1 MKERKMLRKLKE
13 IEVALNDIGRKINR
27 EGYICM
33 LELNDR
39 QRKGL
44 TGEAAITH
52 YNEWMAKYNLKHL
65 MTK

>member
-52 YNEWMAKYNLKHL
+52 YNEWMAKYKLKHL